1 MKICLVSAF
10 PPSKRQLNEYSYH
23 LAKELK
29 EYPEVELTVLADE
42 LENYDF
48 APDPTSSSGKST
60 AEIIDAEYNVVRCW
74 KFGSLSTPLR
84 ILNQIRRIKPDVV
97 WFNLAFSTFGAPK
110 NPIPAFAGLSIPA
123 MVHAAGFYT
132 HITLHHIIEHVDF
145 ATSGIRLERLYRLGA
160 DMATQALLKVDSVSV
175 LLSDYRNTLI
185 QKYDAENVMIGTHGT
200 FSTVP
205 VPPDF
210 SRRGNPD
217 LRILAFGNWGTYK
230 RLEPLMEAFPH
241 VLAKVPNAR
250 LIVAGGNHPAAAGY
264 WESIR
269 AAQPSHLP
277 IEFLGYVPQEDIADL
292 FGSSSVLVMPYDS
305 STGSSG
311 PAHQACEFGLP
322 IVCADIKD
330 FRCMA
335 QDDEMAI
342 SFYRKNNSLDLAD
355 KLVDLLSSPELMR
368 KMSLQNYE
376 AGVQM
381 CMSNVVHNYLRWFE
395 LQLCKSRLAKAV
407 PDIEFVSRLPWSEE
421 VRVRKTSNA
430 RLLAFTS
437 KRIAS

>member
-29 EYPEVELTVLADE
+29 EYPEIELTVLADE

-48 APDPTSSSGKST
+48 APDPTSSTGQNT
-60 AEIIDAEYNVVRCW
+60 AEVIDSAYNVVRCW

-84 ILNQIRRIKPDVV
+84 ILNQVRRIKPDVV
-97 WFNLAFSTFGAPK
+97 WFNLAFSTFGTPK

-145 ATSGIRLERLYRLGA
+145 ATSGIRLERLYRLGS

-210 SRRGNPD
+210 TKRGNPD

-241 VLAKVPNAR
+241 VLAEVPNAR

-269 AAQPSHLP
+269 AAQPIHLP
-277 IEFLGYVPQEDIADL
+277 IEFRGYIPQDDIADL
-292 FGSSSVLVMPYDS
+292 FGSSSVLVMPYES

-335 QDDEMAI
+335 HDDEMAI
-342 SFYRKNNSLDLAD
+342 NFYEKNNPQDLAG
-355 KLVDLLSSPELMR
+355 KLVELLNSHEMMR
-368 KMSLQNYE
+368 RMSLQNYE

-395 LQLCKSRLAKAV
+395 LQLCKSRLAKTV
-407 PDIEFVSRLPWSEE
+407 PGIEFVSRLPWSEE
-421 VRVRKTSNA
+421 IRVRNSTSE
-430 RLLAFTS
+430 RILAFTS
-437 KRIAS
+437 KRVAS